1 MTDPKS
7 FSGFLIHVVVLRN
20 PTVFEITNSG
30 KGTKRGQLLGIF
42 LLILRRIIYESC
54 LHTF

>member
-30 KGTKRGQLLGIF
+30 KGTKREPLLGNFFNFDDNYI
-42 LLILRRIIYESC
+42 
-54 LHTF
+54 